1 MRPSVQVQFL
11 RDRYMALPYLTTI
24 VTGVMI
30 VLYLTGILFSSSLP
44 LSLALNP
51 KAILHGGIHR
61 LVTYPLVHMNFA
73 HVFFNLAA
81 LVPVLSSF
89 EEETGT
95 IGTAGCLVLFS
106 IVPGLA
112 YAITALI
119 FSSTAIT
126 LGASGWVFTLMAYF
140 SLIDYSMRPTIY
152 ITSSIQIPTWS
163 TPIITLVIIALLLPG
178 SSFLGHLY
186 GLLTGYG
193 YGLGYL
199 NFGKIP
205 QHLIL
210 NSEAFLLKY
219 NLTKAIPRF
228 VSDDSASKHRV
239 VIDTTVD
246 AGVPSGSTSPVLS
259 PTGGPGLPGPG
270 QSRGFSGQGRQLG
283 S

>member
-1 MRPSVQVQFL
+1 MRPSVQLQFL
-11 RDRYMALPYLTTI
+11 RDRYVALPYLTTI
-24 VTGVMI
+24 VTGAII
-30 VLYLTGILFSSSLP
+30 VLYLSGLLFTSSLP
-44 LSLALNP
+44 MTLALNT
-51 KAILHGGIHR
+51 KAILHGGIYR
-61 LVTYPLVHMNFA
+61 LVTYPLVHQNFA
-73 HVFFNLAA
+73 HVFFNLVA

-95 IGTAGCLVLFS
+95 IGTAGCLFLFS
-106 IVPGLA
+106 VVPGLA
-112 YAITALI
+112 YVITALI

-140 SLIDYSMRPTIY
+140 SLIDYAMRPTIY
-152 ITSSIQIPTWS
+152 ITPSIQIPTWS

-210 NSEAFLLKY
+210 NSESVLLKY
-219 NLTKAIPRF
+219 SLTKAIPRF

-259 PTGGPGLPGPG
+259 PAGGPGSAG